1 MKILPCMMVIVS
13 VALSGATLEGAQT
26 PATHAGVDAS
36 MAAKANRPPAPI
48 AQLEARI
55 EALEQELEALKKNGI
70 SAGQPVAHVERLPKA
85 KGEKADSAEAMQV
98 QINRLWD
105 QMDLI
110 IHKLDEL
117 ADKR

>member
-1 MKILPCMMVIVS
+1 MLVIVS
-13 VALSGATLEGAQT
+13 VALRSATLEGAQS
-26 PATHAGVDAS
+26 PATHAGADAS
-36 MAAKANRPPAPI
+36 MAAKANQPPAPI
-48 AQLEARI
+48 AQLEARVQ
-55 EALEQELEALKKNGI
+55 ALEQELEALRKNGI
-70 SAGQPVAHVERLPKA
+70 SAGRPVAHVERLPKA
-85 KGEKADSAEAMQV
+85 KGGKADSAEAMQV